1 MVFKEHL
8 NFYSS
13 HVFDIVLLVWVST
26 LYISATMLPSC
37 YPHATPIPPL
47 TVEVAAQ
54 QLQTQ
59 GGVPLHH
66 DGLDPDVARHDG
78 RGEAVVLHTGA
89 VHVPLK
95 VLNRDR
101 KHGYTQVTLLTC
113 ASIIHLK
120 Q

>member
-1 MVFKEHL
+1 
-8 NFYSS
+8 
-13 HVFDIVLLVWVST
+13 
-26 LYISATMLPSC
+26 MLPPC

-120 Q
+120 QRFPTPEPWNRALKYLQKKKKILIII